1 MKSRL
6 QFSLLLMF
14 FGFSIAI
21 QDDNELIGQPEIQ
34 CNADTIDMQFRT
46 RKQFNGKVYVKGSY
60 NRPECRVDYSTKDQY
75 GRPVG
80 GIKLNHGAC
89 NMDRQ
94 RMIAPEG
101 MMFSTVLIISF
112 HPLFLT
118 RMDKAYHIRCMY
130 KEAARTVTAAID
142 VSNLPTESVQSDL
155 PMPTCSYTIR
165 RDQLDGPILKY
176 AKVGDEVVHRWQ
188 CDSDD
193 YGLLVHSCYVEDGQ
207 GEKQMIIDERGCHT
221 DRLLLGDPTYVEAL
235 NLAYRESFVFKYAD
249 RIAVR
254 FQCEIRLCLKE
265 DGGCDGI
272 TPPMCSFK
280 ENSNVDAK
288 QVVKRST
295 LDKMNIVPIDADFF
309 SQTLYVMEQEENDN
323 STSKELME
331 VSKNTICMSSAF
343 VSFIF
348 VISVSTLV
356 LITAVFSA
364 WLYTQCYR
372 KRMAKNSS
380 IVQYA

>member
-1 MKSRL
+1 MITR
-6 QFSLLLMF
+6 FEIVFFLL
-14 FGFSIAI
+14 FGYTVAI

-60 NRPECRVDYSTKDQY
+60 NRPECRVDYSTKDQF

-142 VSNLPTESVQSDL
+142 VSNLPTEAVQADL

-176 AKVGDEVVHRWQ
+176 AKVGDQVVHRWQ
-188 CDSDD
+188 CDSED

-235 NLAYRESFVFKYAD
+235 NMAYRESFVFKFAD

-254 FQCEIRLCLKE
+254 FQCEIRLCLKD

-280 ENSNVDAK
+280 DTNNIEK
-288 QVVKRST
+288 PIVKRSAKT
-295 LDKMNIVPIDADFF
+295 FKPKDADMY
-309 SQTLYVMEQEENDN
+309 SQTVYVMDKDN
-323 STSKELME
+323 EDTS
-331 VSKNTICMSSAF
+331 SSAHPAELRELDPQSICIAPKVLVAGVIFFTLIAVLF
-343 VSFIF
+343 VTTML
-348 VISVSTLV
+348 VIVYHRFCKTE
-356 LITAVFSA
+356 I
-364 WLYTQCYR
+364 
-372 KRMAKNSS
+372 KN
-380 IVQYA
+380 VVRDYY

>member
-1 MKSRL
+1 MTSRL
-6 QFSLLLMF
+6 EFIILLMF
-14 FGFSIAI
+14 GFSMAI

-46 RKQFNGKVYVKGSY
+46 KKQFNGKVYVKGSY
-60 NRPECRVDYSTKDQY
+60 NRPECRVDYSTKDQF

-142 VSNLPTESVQSDL
+142 VSNLPTEAVQADL

-176 AKVGDEVVHRWQ
+176 AKVGDQVVHRWQ
-188 CDSDD
+188 CDSED

-235 NLAYRESFVFKYAD
+235 NMAYRESFVFKFAD

-254 FQCEIRLCLKE
+254 FQCEIRLCLKD

-280 ENSNVDAK
+280 DNNNLEK
-288 QVVKRST
+288 HVVKRNART
-295 LDKMNIVPIDADFF
+295 FKPKDADMF
-309 SQTLYVMEQEENDN
+309 SQTVYVMDKDN
-323 STSKELME
+323 EDNQSAHPAELRE
-331 VSKNTICMSSAF
+331 LDPQTICLAPKILVVGVTFFTM
-343 VSFIF
+343 IF
-348 VISVSTLV
+348 VFFVTIILV
-356 LITAVFSA
+356 IVYHRF
-364 WLYTQCYR
+364 C
-372 KRMAKNSS
+372 KNE
-380 IVQYA
+380 IKNVVREYY

>member
-1 MKSRL
+1 MRIGH
-6 QFSLLLMF
+6 QPIQLLILV
-14 FGFSIAI
+14 IAVAVAI
-21 QDDNELIGQPEIQ
+21 QDDNELIGHPEIQ

-46 RKQFNGKVYVKGSY
+46 RKQFTGKVYVKGSY
-60 NRPECRVDYSTKDQY
+60 NRPECRVDYSNKDQY

-101 MMFSTVLIISF
+101 MMFSTILIISF

-118 RMDKAYHIRCMY
+118 RMDKAYHIKCMY

-176 AKVGDEVVHRWQ
+176 AKVGDQVVHRWQ
-188 CDSDD
+188 CDSED

-207 GEKQMIIDERGCHT
+207 GEKQMIIDERGCHS
-221 DRLLLGDPTYVEAL
+221 DHLLLGDPTYVEAL
-235 NLAYRESFVFKYAD
+235 NMAYRESFVFKFAD

-254 FQCEIRLCLKE
+254 FQCEIRLCLKD

-272 TPPMCSFK
+272 TPPLCGYVDESALQKQIAKRDASTFK
-280 ENSNVDAK
+280 P
-288 QVVKRST
+288 R
-295 LDKMNIVPIDADFF
+295 DADMF
-309 SQTLYVMEQEENDN
+309 SQTVYVLDKDGDDSPSDAEELKKLEAN
-323 STSKELME
+323 SLCFDPKTFISVVTVAT
-331 VSKNTICMSSAF
+331 VSVIILFTA
-343 VSFIF
+343 SFI
-348 VISVSTLV
+348 VIFHRYCKTEL
-356 LITAVFSA
+356 
-364 WLYTQCYR
+364 
-372 KRMAKNSS
+372 KN
-380 IVQYA
+380 AARDNW